1 MQGVGSVFSIQF
13 NWNPSYSYASIP
25 ERIKSYPAYWKVLTE
40 RVPPEK
46 GLPHLRDV
54 QISNVKASNARVA
67 FSVGSYKD
75 SPLLNVHFK
84 NIEVSAKSAGSIQ
97 NALGWKFENVHIR
110 TADGSTVSP

>member
-1 MQGVGSVFSIQF
+1 
-13 NWNPSYSYASIP
+13 
-25 ERIKSYPAYWKVLTE
+25 LTE

-97 NALGWKFENVHIR
+97 NALGWKFENATHQDCGRQHCFTIIAW
-110 TADGSTVSP
+110 T